1 MATPETPSQTTGTD
15 MTTAATAAPPTLDR
29 PLTDRIA
36 AARGVMFD
44 IDGCLLLADQPSGY
58 GGTVLPGA
66 RRALE
71 AVRST
76 GRDFVCFTNGSFQT
90 PSAIATT
97 LRGLDLDVADDQ
109 VMTPAVVAAETM
121 ASRYPGGR
129 VLVFGGEGVIEPF
142 AARGVPLVDVDEAIA
157 GRAGDVAAVVV
168 GWDTEFGRSKIVAAA
183 EAVLAGAELY
193 TTSAAPTFASHER
206 LNVGVSGFIA
216 AGLTHVTGRP
226 YKVLGKP
233 SAEAFQAI
241 CRKTGASAGQLLIV
255 GDDLRMEAGM
265 ARKYGAVGVLMTTGT
280 NSREDARSAAADHTP
295 DLVLDSLEEL
305 SELLRDPAGA
315 VDATAAPSGTEGS

>member
-1 MATPETPSQTTGTD
+1 MTARATTGTD
-15 MTTAATAAPPTLDR
+15 TSMDATTNGTNLAPELAARLAKV
-29 PLTDRIA
+29 
-36 AARGVMFD
+36 RGVMFD

-66 RRALE
+66 AEVIESVRA
-71 AVRST
+71 T
-76 GRDFVCFTNGSFQT
+76 GRNFVCFTNGSFQT
-90 PSAIATT
+90 PAAIATT
-97 LRGLDLDVADDQ
+97 LRELGLDVTDNQ

-121 ASRYPGGR
+121 ATRYPGGR
-129 VLVFGGEGVIEPF
+129 VLVFGGAGVTEPF
-142 AARGVPLVDVDEAIA
+142 EARGVAMVDLDEALA

-168 GWDTEFGRSKIVAAA
+168 GWDIEFGREKIVAAA

-216 AGLTHVTGRP
+216 AGLTHVTGRT

-233 SAEAFQAI
+233 SAEAFNAI
-241 CRKTGASAGQLLIV
+241 CSRTGAQPEEILVV

-265 ARKYGAVGVLMTTGT
+265 ARAHGALGVLMTTGT
-280 NSREDARSAAADHTP
+280 NSREDAGKVGAEQTP
-295 DLVLDSLEEL
+295 DLIFDSLEEL
-305 SELLRDPAGA
+305 AALLQEHRSPMS
-315 VDATAAPSGTEGS
+315 APTDKETP

>member
-1 MATPETPSQTTGTD
+1 MTARATTGTD
-15 MTTAATAAPPTLDR
+15 TSMDATANETNLAPEL
-29 PLTDRIA
+29 A
-36 AARGVMFD
+36 ARLAKVRGVMFD

-66 RRALE
+66 LEVIETVRA
-71 AVRST
+71 T
-76 GRDFVCFTNGSFQT
+76 GRNFVCFTNGSFQT
-90 PSAIATT
+90 PTAIATT
-97 LRGLDLDVADDQ
+97 LRELGLDVTDNQ

-121 ASRYPGGR
+121 ATRYPGGR
-129 VLVFGGEGVIEPF
+129 VMVFGGAGVTEPF
-142 AARGVPLVDVDEAIA
+142 AARGVAMVEMDEALA

-168 GWDTEFGRSKIVAAA
+168 GWDIEFGREKIVAAA

-233 SAEAFQAI
+233 STEAFNAI
-241 CRKTGASAGQLLIV
+241 CSRTGAQPEEILVV

-265 ARKYGAVGVLMTTGT
+265 ARAHGALGVLMTTGT
-280 NSREDARSAAADHTP
+280 NSREDAGGAGAEQTP
-295 DLVLDSLEEL
+295 DLILDSLEEL
-305 SELLRDPAGA
+305 AALLQEHGAPMPAPT
-315 VDATAAPSGTEGS
+315 DEETP

>member
-1 MATPETPSQTTGTD
+1 MDTTRKETTLTPGL
-15 MTTAATAAPPTLDR
+15 AARLADV
-29 PLTDRIA
+29 
-36 AARGVMFD
+36 RGVMFD

-66 RRALE
+66 RHVIDTVKA
-71 AVRST
+71 T
-76 GRDFVCFTNGSFQT
+76 GRRFVCFTNGSFQT

-97 LRGLDLDVADDQ
+97 LRDLGLDVADEQ
-109 VMTPAVVAAETM
+109 VLTPAVVAAETM
-121 ASRYPGGR
+121 ATRYPGAR
-129 VLVFGGEGVIEPF
+129 VLVFGGEGVTEPF
-142 AARGVPLVDVDEAIA
+142 AARGVEMVDVDEAIA
-157 GRAGDVAAVVV
+157 GRAGDVTAVVV
-168 GWDTEFGRSKIVAAA
+168 GWDIEFGREKIVAAA

-233 SAEAFQAI
+233 SSEAFNAI
-241 CRKTGASAGQLLIV
+241 CSRTGAQPGQVLVV

-265 ARKYGAVGVLMTTGT
+265 AREHGAMGVLMTTGT
-280 NSREDARSAAADHTP
+280 NSREDAGRATADRKP
-295 DLVLDSLEEL
+295 DIILDSLEEL
-305 SELLRDPAGA
+305 ADLLQENRDVRDAPAA
-315 VDATAAPSGTEGS
+315 KETP

>member
-1 MATPETPSQTTGTD
+1 MTTDASATPPELGL
-15 MTTAATAAPPTLDR
+15 PPA
-29 PLTDRIA
+29 DRIA
-36 AARGVMFD
+36 ATRGVMFD

-66 RRALE
+66 HRALE
-71 AVRST
+71 TVRST
-76 GRDFVCFTNGSFQT
+76 GREFVCFTNGSFQT

-97 LRGLDLDVADDQ
+97 LRDLGLDVADDQ

-129 VLVFGGEGVIEPF
+129 VLVFGGQGVSEPF
-142 AARGVPLVDVDEAIA
+142 TARGVEMVDVDEAIA

-216 AGLTHVTGRP
+216 AGLTHVTGRQ

-233 SAEAFQAI
+233 SNEAFQAI
-241 CRKTGASAGQLLIV
+241 CRKTGTTSEQLLIV
-255 GDDLRMEAGM
+255 GDDLRMEVGM
-265 ARKYGAVGVLMTTGT
+265 ARQHGAVGVLMTTGT
-280 NSREDARSAAADHTP
+280 NSLEDARNAAPDHAP

-305 SELLRDPAGA
+305 ADLLQPSTGSPDR
-315 VDATAAPSGTEGS
+315 TAAPTGAGEQ